1 VLLTSARPGLVL
13 GHQGGMFRESEL
25 RMKREAKLLLSKASD
40 SLVLSIELF
49 NRPHDRARVS
59 STLIQLDH
67 AFEMLMK
74 AAILHRSGSIRERRA
89 KETIGFDACVRRSLS
104 DGKIKYLIEEQ
115 ALVLQTINGL
125 RDAAQHHLL
134 EISEGQLYV
143 HVQSGV
149 TLFRDILKNVFDQEL
164 ANHLPSRV
172 LPVSTSPPTDLAT
185 LFDSEISEIK
195 KLLRPGRRR
204 RIEAVA
210 RLRPLAILDATIRG
224 EKGQPSDS
232 DLRRL
237 GSDLLDGKA
246 WNEVFQGA
254 AAVEITAEGTGPSLS
269 LRLMKKEGIPIQLVT
284 EGTPG
289 ASVVG
294 VKRVNELDFYN
305 LGAKQLAEKLGLSMP
320 KTIAVVDYLEMR
332 SDYDCYKEFK
342 IGSQLHKRYSQRALE
357 RIKDALKK
365 ESAEDIWANRKK

>member
-1 VLLTSARPGLVL
+1 
-13 GHQGGMFRESEL
+13 
-25 RMKREAKLLLSKASD
+25 MKREAKLLLSKACD

-49 NRPHDRARVS
+49 NRPHDRGRVS

-67 AFEMLMK
+67 AFEMLLK
-74 AAILHRSGSIRERRA
+74 AAILHRRGRIRERRA
-89 KETIGFDACVRRSLS
+89 METIGFDACVRRSLS
-104 DGKIKYLIEEQ
+104 DGRIKYLTEEQ
-115 ALVLQTINGL
+115 TLILQTINGL

-149 TLFRDILKNVFDQEL
+149 TLFQDILKDVFDQEL
-164 ANHLPSRV
+164 ASHLPSRV

-185 LFDSEISEIK
+185 LFDSEVGEIK

-254 AAVEITAEGTGPSLS
+254 AAVEITADGAGPSLS
-269 LRLMKKEGIPIQLVT
+269 LRLAKKEGIPIQLVS

-289 ASVVG
+289 ASVVA
-294 VKRVNELDFYN
+294 VKRVNELDFYS
-305 LGAKQLAEKLGLSMP
+305 LGAKQLAEKLRLSVP
-320 KTIAVVDYLEMR
+320 KTVAVVDYLKMR
-332 SDYDCYKEFK
+332 SDPECYKEFK
-342 IGSQLHKRYSQRALE
+342 IGSQLHKRYSPKALE
-357 RIKDALKK
+357 QIRDTLKK
-365 ESAEDIWANRKK
+365 ETAEDIWARRKK